1 MFRKLMILSLT
12 LLLAV
17 TVTACKR
24 NRPEGCPKLYP
35 CTLKVIQ
42 GGEPLEGAI
51 VTVFPDDPEIAK
63 WPINGLTNADG
74 QVTLMTQTFPGVPLG
89 SYTATVSKMENEMT
103 LPPRSIER
111 VAAQFANREE
121 SPLKIEV
128 IKNMVEPIQLDV
140 TDTNE

>member
-1 MFRKLMILSLT
+1 MFKKLMILSLT

-42 GGEPLEGAI
+42 GGEPLEGAT
-51 VTVFPDDPEIAK
+51 VNVFPDDPELAR
-63 WPINGLTNADG
+63 WPITGLTDADG
-74 QVTLMTQTFPGVPLG
+74 QVVLMTQTFLGAPLG
-89 SYTATVSKMENEMT
+89 SYTVTVSKSENIMS
-103 LPPRSIER
+103 LPPQHIEHVSDEFTGR
-111 VAAQFANREE
+111 DS

-128 IKNMVEPIQLDV
+128 VKKMLEPVQLDV
-140 TDTNE
+140 GDPQ

>member
-42 GGEPLEGAI
+42 GGEPLEGAT
-51 VTVFPDDPEIAK
+51 VKVFPDDPELAR
-63 WPINGLTNADG
+63 WPMNGRTDANG
-74 QVTLMTQTFPGVPLG
+74 EVVLMTQTYLGAPLG
-89 SYTATVSKMENEMT
+89 SYTVTVSKIEEPHV
-103 LPPRSIER
+103 LPPAPIEH
-111 VAAQFANREE
+111 VAQEFTDKDS

-128 IKNMVEPIQLDV
+128 VKKMLEPVQLDV
-140 TDTNE
+140 GDPQ